1 MEELLEKYYEYFLK
15 LNHDDRKDFRNF
27 YNLIVNKY
35 DIEANANLTKEFR
48 EYQKLFNVL
57 DSLGGTRARTM
68 SVELRKKRFE
78 RKRLSFDF
86 FEAPDNL
93 YATAGRDFENSFVHT
108 QTRSENV
115 LCKAYLSI
123 KPEAYITATIKLQ
136 EFINHLFQEYP
147 IEEIGNCKFRSV
159 PGNDAIVLRL
169 TSKKQLDELT
179 EFVQNNNEIKDNLD
193 LPNPFIPQLKGIG
206 IMPDD
211 GKSYNDFV
219 TSALWNYM
227 LQCKN
232 EEQEVTASGLI
243 QFIQTTDF
251 KKPFTEEEV
260 SIPEY
265 REVIISKLMSISD
278 KEIIERVISSGEYE
292 NEDKKT
298 Y

>member
-35 DIEANANLTKEFR
+35 DVEANPDLTKEFR

-57 DSLGGTRARTM
+57 DPFGGTRARTM

-78 RKRLSFDF
+78 RKKLSFDF

-93 YATAGRDFENSFVHT
+93 YATSGRDFENSFVHT
-108 QTRSENV
+108 QTHSENV
-115 LCKAYLSI
+115 LYKAYLSI
-123 KPEAYITATIKLQ
+123 KPEAYIPATIKLQ

-159 PGNDAIVLRL
+159 PANDAIVLRL

-179 EFVQNNNEIKDNLD
+179 EFVQNNSKIKDNLD

-232 EEQEVTASGLI
+232 EEKEITTSDFVCFL
-243 QFIQTTDF
+243 QTNEF
-251 KKPFTEEEV
+251 KKPFTDED
-260 SIPEY
+260 ITLPEY
-265 REVIISKLMSISD
+265 REVLVSKLMHISD
-278 KEIIERVISSGEYE
+278 KDIIEKVLSSDEYE
-292 NEDKKT
+292 NHSIKKH
-298 Y
+298 